1 MYYWGF
7 LCIIIQPK
15 IYRLFPTSSL
25 REIGHTRRAL
35 PTFSCIN
42 LSCSVTTTGLTLVIL
57 FVRSHDVGEQD
68 APLGVS
74 GLGTRAL
81 DELRG
86 CEKAMKTEENVRA
99 GEGRSN
105 VVVGWRAV
113 KDKVQQ
119 GLGGLDVADVP
130 RVIV

>member
-1 MYYWGF
+1 MGTANF
-7 LCIIIQPK
+7 
-15 IYRLFPTSSL
+15 FV
-25 REIGHTRRAL
+25 
-35 PTFSCIN
+35 
-42 LSCSVTTTGLTLVIL
+42 LSCSVTTTGLTLVICIL

-68 APLGVS
+68 APGGVS

-105 VVVGWRAV
+105 VV
-113 KDKVQQ
+113 
-119 GLGGLDVADVP
+119 
-130 RVIV
+130 